1 MEIGEEA
8 EEKGFSGAE
17 YAAFAYLHDECDL
30 TESEAQRVAEALCE
44 SLDEEVDTSY
54 PGWWANTDARRK
66 IKVKIYQTLS
76 GAETPGDM
84 DLRTAGSELRDYLIA
99 NYADHANR

>member
-1 MEIGEEA
+1 M
-8 EEKGFSGAE
+8 
-17 YAAFAYLHDECDL
+17 
-30 TESEAQRVAEALCE
+30 
-44 SLDEEVDTSY
+44 DTSY